1 MQNFVLKG
9 QICYSQTPTEL
20 AVQEEGYLVCENGRS
35 SGVFPVLPERYQ
47 NLPLLDC
54 GDRLILP
61 GMTDLHVHA
70 SQYAFRALGM
80 DMELLDWLNTNAFPE
95 EAKFQD
101 PEYARKA
108 YGIFTENLKRSTT
121 TRACIFATV
130 HGEATEILMDQ
141 MEASGLITYV
151 GKVNMDRNAPDYLR
165 EESAEASA
173 KATVKWLERTIG
185 KYEHTRPI
193 LTPRFIPSCT
203 DELMEALAGIQK
215 QYHLPLQ
222 SHLSENQGEIA
233 WVRELCPDA
242 DSYGEAYDRRELFG
256 TGGPTI
262 MAHCVWSDEKER
274 ELLKKRN
281 VFAVHCPQSNM
292 NIASGIAPVRAFL
305 EEGVPAGLGSDVAG
319 GSSESL
325 LRAMTD
331 AIQASKLRWRLA
343 DESQKP
349 LILEEALYLATK
361 GGGSFFGKVGSFEPG
376 YELDAVVLDDAR
388 LAHPQTLT
396 VKQRLERLVY
406 LGDDRDIWKKY
417 VAGREIR

>member
-1 MQNFVLKG
+1 
-9 QICYSQTPTEL
+9 
-20 AVQEEGYLVCENGRS
+20 
-35 SGVFPVLPERYQ
+35 
-47 NLPLLDC
+47 
-54 GDRLILP
+54 
-61 GMTDLHVHA
+61 
-70 SQYAFRALGM
+70 
-80 DMELLDWLNTNAFPE
+80 
-95 EAKFQD
+95 
-101 PEYARKA
+101 
-108 YGIFTENLKRSTT
+108 
-121 TRACIFATV
+121 
-130 HGEATEILMDQ
+130 MDQ

-173 KATVKWLERTIG
+173 QATVKWLERTIG

-242 DSYGEAYDRRELFG
+242 DSYGEAYDRRELLG

-274 ELLKKRN
+274 ALLKKRN

-305 EEGVPAGLGSDVAG
+305 KEGVPTGLGSDVAG

-331 AIQASKLRWRLA
+331 AIQASKLRWRLV

-376 YELDAVVLDDAR
+376 YELDAVVLDDTR